1 MNNRRQTI
9 WLVSMLSL
17 MVILSAYYLFTEDA
31 PSATKTADKAGVQV
45 QDTSKSSGNT
55 GGVEVSEVDGLS
67 GDDTGLDASSGSGTD
82 KDAAAATGDGTDKNA
97 SPTDNGTD
105 ANAAAPTDGS
115 SDGSTLSPG
124 DEAVLEQ
131 YNNQTGRAYFDQI
144 QLKRQDDFAKEEERL
159 NAIIGNTSKYSL
171 EEASDAREELSRLED
186 TEERITSLETKLTGD
201 YGNAVVEEDNNNY
214 KVVVQADKLDKTEAV
229 TIVETAMKELNV
241 GPGQVSVQYIP
252 NP

>member
-31 PSATKTADKAGVQV
+31 PSATKTADNAGYEV
-45 QDTSKSSGNT
+45 QDGITGNA
-55 GGVEVSEVDGLS
+55 GDVEVSEVE
-67 GDDTGLDASSGSGTD
+67 SS
-82 KDAAAATGDGTDKNA
+82 TGDGTDQ
-97 SPTDNGTD
+97 G
-105 ANAAAPTDGS
+105 AAANGEDGDS
-115 SDGSTLSPG
+115 ALSPG

-131 YNNQTGRAYFDQI
+131 YNSQTGRAYFDQI
-144 QLKRQDDFAKEEERL
+144 QLDRLNKISQEQERL

-171 EEASDAREELSRLED
+171 EEAADARAELDHLED
-186 TEERITSLETKLTGD
+186 TEERITSLETKLNGE
-201 YGNAVVEEDNNNY
+201 YGNAVVEETNNNY
-214 KVVVQADKLDKTEAV
+214 KVVVQADKLDKQEAV

-241 GPGQVSVQYIP
+241 GPGQVSVQYIS